1 MVNVS
6 VGVTWLLVPV
16 RGESSLLGTSPD
28 LELLKDLSTEVNA
41 VGIYAFSG
49 SGTFVARAFAPAI
62 GVEEDPVTGTG
73 AACLAAYANSYLGM
87 ESVEVRQ
94 GHAFNR
100 IGTVKAWIEEGR
112 VWIGGEAITTVG
124 GELLAASP

>member
-41 VGIYAFSG
+41 VGIYAF
-49 SGTFVARAFAPAI
+49 
-62 GVEEDPVTGTG
+62 
-73 AACLAAYANSYLGM
+73 
-87 ESVEVRQ
+87 
-94 GHAFNR
+94 
-100 IGTVKAWIEEGR
+100 
-112 VWIGGEAITTVG
+112 
-124 GELLAASP
+124 

>member
-1 MVNVS
+1 M
-6 VGVTWLLVPV
+6 VPV